1 MYFLFVDGSGN
12 TRIKHNVDGN
22 GFYVLGG
29 VIVHEKDW
37 RIVEGKITK
46 LKKELLPKLEPSEW
60 ELHAYDIWNIKKL
73 ISKLKLHLNFKKKK
87 EIFSKTVEFV
97 CKSPEIKLINIIVLK
112 DKLQEKYAIPKAK
125 EHSWKM
131 MAEKFEHFLEQQQDK
146 TTNNGLIFVDSD
158 QKIPEKEIKS
168 VLWNAV
174 RYGTKTHKI
183 HHVMEDPIFIESH
196 LKNLMQLSDMIA
208 YIIHRA
214 YLDREEFKVWLE
226 KLKPSMY
233 QPDGN
238 LALFGLKEF
247 P

>member
-12 TRIKHNVDGN
+12 TRIKHKVRGN

-37 RIVEGKITK
+37 RVVEAKIIK
-46 LKKELLPKLEPSEW
+46 LKKELLPDLGPNKW
-60 ELHAYDIWNIKKL
+60 ELHAYDIWNNEKDF
-73 ISKLKLHLNFKKKK
+73 SKLEFNLNFKKKK

-97 CKSPEIKLINIIVLK
+97 CKSTEIKLINIIVLK
-112 DKLQEKYAIPKAK
+112 DNLQEKYAIPKAK
-125 EHSWKM
+125 EYSWKNM
-131 MAEKFEHFLEQQQDK
+131 VEKFDHFLKYQEK
-146 TTNNGLIFVDSD
+146 TTNNGLMFVDSD
-158 QKIPEKEIKS
+158 QRIPEKEIKS
-168 VLWNAV
+168 ILWNTV
-174 RYGTKTHKI
+174 RYGIKSHKI

-196 LKNLMQLSDMIA
+196 LKNLIQLSDMIA

-214 YLDREEFKVWLE
+214 YLDRDEFKVWLE

-233 QPDGN
+233 QPNGN
-238 LALFGLKEF
+238 LASFGLKEF